1 MVCSMTKDEQQLRLP
16 LFPGEKEEIVR
27 LVDSAIRGLKLP
39 EQEREHAIRLG
50 QFAGKEWLLDWLR
63 NLPVSWEAVLK

>member
-1 MVCSMTKDEQQLRLP
+1 VWDEQVPRQLRLP
-16 LFPGEKEEIVR
+16 LFSEEEAEIPG
-27 LVDSAIRGLKLP
+27 LVDAAIRGLKLP

-63 NLPVSWEAVLK
+63 NLPVSWEAVLRL